1 MFGQGSRISI
11 PNFVAVL
18 IENRWR
24 SSFAVDN
31 RKTIGYGVLFSS
43 ILDGG
48 LALNMS
54 PISIQPAPIPLQ
66 FSTAQA
72 RDGRASSV
80 SGDRRAVQTT
90 VADPAQTEQ
99 VKKVVDAL
107 KQTDRA
113 VRAHEQAHLA
123 AAGGLAL
130 GGPSFTFQYGPD
142 GRAYAVAG
150 EVPIDTSPGRTPE
163 ESIRK
168 AQQIRAAALAPSDP
182 SSQDRAVAAKA
193 TQLEIQAQQ
202 ELAQKTRT
210 ERADAGSATT
220 DDSAENSAAQGPQER
235 RAIDSYNATA
245 ATVELGALI
254 NLSA

>member
-1 MFGQGSRISI
+1 MGS
-11 PNFVAVL
+11 
-18 IENRWR
+18 
-24 SSFAVDN
+24 
-31 RKTIGYGVLFSS
+31 
-43 ILDGG
+43 
-48 LALNMS
+48 
-54 PISIQPAPIPLQ
+54 ISIQPAFLTLQ
-66 FSTAQA
+66 INTAQA
-72 RDGRASSV
+72 RDGRD
-80 SGDRRAVQTT
+80 SGVNSERRVVQTKAAVT
-90 VADPAQTEQ
+90 DPAQTEQ
-99 VKKVVDAL
+99 IKNVVDAL

-182 SSQDRAVAAKA
+182 SSQDRAVAAAA
-193 TQLEIQAQQ
+193 TQLEAQTQQ
-202 ELAQKTRT
+202 ELAQQTRT
-210 ERADAGSATT
+210 EKADTNSVAT
-220 DDSAENSAAQGPQER
+220 DDKGANSAAQGSQER
-235 RAIDSYNATA
+235 RAIDRYTATA